1 MTGPQEEE
9 VHSKLPA
16 VTVQGE
22 SDQNIQQQT
31 LDDDESEAINNAK
44 RCIPEKEIDRM
55 STVVEVRQ

>member
-22 SDQNIQQQT
+22 SDQNIQQQ
-31 LDDDESEAINNAK
+31 
-44 RCIPEKEIDRM
+44 
-55 STVVEVRQ
+55 